1 MLSMYVAGMSAT
13 PSPNVERT
21 ISDSR
26 PEDVQPVRLDAEAL
40 DSTAPE
46 YLRDLK
52 RELTDAGYLP
62 SVLAVRAC
70 FDEDCSLETQ
80 HEIDRVR
87 GYVRAAAFL
96 GAGKVSVTCEAVAD
110 PEKVEPALS
119 ACAERARREGVAFEL
134 DGPIS
139 IDD

>member
-1 MLSMYVAGMSAT
+1 MSAT

-21 ISDSR
+21 IEHCR
-26 PEDVQPVRLDAEAL
+26 HEDVQPVRLDAEGL

-52 RELTDAGYLP
+52 HELTREGYVP
-62 SVLAVRAC
+62 SAIDVRAR
-70 FDEDCSLETQ
+70 FDEDCSLATQ
-80 HEIDRVR
+80 READRLR
-87 GYVRAAAFL
+87 NYVRAASFI
-96 GAGKVSVTCEAVAD
+96 GAGTVSVRCSSVAN

-119 ACAERARREGVAFEL
+119 ACAERARREGVAFEV

-139 IDD
+139 LDD